1 MELSSL
7 LDIVSTMLLVC
18 GVLLLPVGFLR
29 MLVGA
34 VRSTERWVQIKAGL
48 GLMATG
54 LFLAIAGI
62 IFQPRMPRPR
72 AQSQLTACKSNL
84 KNIGTALEMYSED
97 HKAQYP
103 ARLDA
108 LTPNYLKT
116 LPHCP
121 AARSDTYSASYS
133 TKDLKEKKEPY
144 YSVACQGENHKRAG
158 VAPNYPAYNP
168 ENGLV
173 EAPR

>member
-7 LDIVSTMLLVC
+7 LDIVSIIFLAC
-18 GVLLLPVGFLR
+18 GLLLLPVGFLR
-29 MLVGA
+29 MLVGSM
-34 VRSTERWVQIKAGL
+34 RSTERWAQVKAGL

-54 LFLAIAGI
+54 LSLVVAAM

-72 AQSQLTACKSNL
+72 AQGQLTACKSNL

-97 HKAQYP
+97 HQAQYP

-116 LPHCP
+116 FPHCP

-133 TKDLKEKKEPY
+133 TKGQKQPY
-144 YSVACQGENHKRAG
+144 YSVACQGENHKKAG

-168 ENGLV
+168 QDGLV
-173 EAPR
+173 EGPR